1 MKNRSHPCMRI
12 LMPVL
17 LLLFMLPVLIIC
29 AVAMPPLWILSPGLL
44 LAAVLIF
51 FGSDHKSNIEPR
63 GR

>member
-1 MKNRSHPCMRI
+1 
-12 LMPVL
+12 
-17 LLLFMLPVLIIC
+17 MLPVLIIC